1 MKIVEVN
8 LSQYSI
14 SFLKLH
20 GKDRIVDAVMEIMYR
35 LREGRKG
42 KQFGI
47 RIRMPALKG
56 NFDIMIGACDC
67 QWKKDRACLH
77 ISMTSFTSG

>member
-14 SFLKLH
+14 SYLKLN
-20 GKDRIVDAVMEIMYR
+20 GKDRLVDAVMETMYR

-42 KQFGI
+42 TVFGI

-56 NFDIMIGACDC
+56 HLDIMIRACDC
-67 QWKKDRACLH
+67 KWKKNKACRH
-77 ISMTSFTSG
+77 ISI

>member
-14 SFLKLH
+14 SFLKLN
-20 GKDRIVDAVMEIMYR
+20 GKDRLVDSVMEIMYR

-47 RIRMPALKG
+47 RIKMPALKG
-56 NFDIMIGACDC
+56 
-67 QWKKDRACLH
+67 L
-77 ISMTSFTSG
+77 

>member
-56 NFDIMIGACDC
+56 NFDIVIRACDC
-67 QWKKDRACLH
+67 EWKKDKACTH
-77 ISMTSFTSG
+77 ISMTSFTSR